1 MIFPFHFFRHGG
13 IKAKITGVGLTFL
26 AFIGAV
32 CWATEAQS
40 EGQSEQA
47 SAASSDQT
55 SRSVWDGVYTT
66 EQAERGAAIAVRECA
81 TCHGATLSKADEGP
95 SLAGESFLAEWDGQD
110 LGGLYERMS
119 NTMPQSDPGKLKGQ
133 EYVDILAQILRLNK
147 FPAGKTEL
155 EGRPESL
162 KQIRIEAINPK
173 AKRDPGTDSKAR
185 NKE

>member
-1 MIFPFHFFRHGG
+1 MIPLFRFFQRCMEV
-13 IKAKITGVGLTFL
+13 KNAGLILSFL
-26 AFIGAV
+26 AFIGAI

-40 EGQSEQA
+40 AGRLTQA
-47 SAASSDQT
+47 PAAASDKA

-81 TCHGATLSKADEGP
+81 TCHGATLTKADEGP
-95 SLAGESFLAEWDGQD
+95 SLAGESFLAEWEGQN

-119 NTMPQSDPGKLKGQ
+119 KTMPQSDPGKLKGQ
-133 EYVDILAQILRLNK
+133 EYVDILAQILNLNK

-155 EGRPESL
+155 ESRLEVL
-162 KQIRIEAINPK
+162 KKIRIEAINPK
-173 AKRDPGTDSKAR
+173 PKEDPGADSKAK